1 MLFIRW
7 IRKSYRDQNEEDEE
21 RPSDFHQQL
30 QGLPPPVGEILPE
43 QQS

>member
-1 MLFIRW
+1 MYFALVLTFMLFIRW

-30 QGLPPPVGEILPE
+30 QL
-43 QQS
+43 